1 MGSRNRSPRHSI
13 RELRRRSSMEA
24 HLMAEAIYP
33 LIYWPIGI
41 ALSGW
46 LFFEIAKR
54 M

>member
-1 MGSRNRSPRHSI
+1 MHNV
-13 RELRRRSSMEA
+13 L
-24 HLMAEAIYP
+24 YP

-41 ALSGW
+41 ALGSW